1 MRIPRIAKSR
11 ALYDASMSDRAFE
24 ALERAVLNPRD
35 FEEAHGVSITKAVP
49 NIKFARAEEYGAFLA
64 QKSEEENRVNWLTGG
79 AERSIRRKPIS
90 DQGANISYLR
100 KAIRKLKSDVG
111 ITTRSPSA
119 DWAY

>member
-64 QKSEEENRVNWLTGG
+64 QKSEEENRVNWLKGG
-79 AERSIRRKPIS
+79 QKGRYVENPFQIRARIYRICEKRS
-90 DQGANISYLR
+90 GN
-100 KAIRKLKSDVG
+100 
-111 ITTRSPSA
+111 
-119 DWAY
+119 